1 MKKVRKFIFCHN
13 KKFLPLSSKN
23 SQKGSKKHNNNIN
36 VLEYFAPFLE
46 LIKYSQT
53 VGPITNQAL
62 GTIEKF
68 LNMGFVCKCF

>member
-1 MKKVRKFIFCHN
+1 M
-13 KKFLPLSSKN
+13 
-23 SQKGSKKHNNNIN
+23 N

-53 VGPITNQAL
+53 AGPITNQAL

-68 LNMGFVCKCF
+68 LNMGFVCKSFLFFFINTSHKEKQESFLNKIL